1 MDLLEFPYVQQIL
14 QIELT
19 KTNFCSILLKRSR
32 NLMNGYKKNENII
45 LRKVEPYFF
54 LIDITENYVN
64 GFLFDTNEIGAF
76 IWENID
82 SAKDVDC
89 LTTILFNA
97 ISSSKI
103 DIEELK
109 RDVLSFISQLIKQNL
124 LIQDQKL

>member
-1 MDLLEFPYVQQIL
+1 
-14 QIELT
+14 
-19 KTNFCSILLKRSR
+19 
-32 NLMNGYKKNENII
+32 MNGYKKNENII

>member
-1 MDLLEFPYVQQIL
+1 MDLLEFPYVRQIL